1 MPPKDFT
8 KINKILLKKNLYNN
22 GEKIQDKEIRK
33 KLSNIRKKLIIEKK
47 QKFKIKRNAS
57 YVYGLSK
64 PRNENIANLIYNIY
78 GNKAEE
84 TLNKNYE
91 EFITEKSRR
100 KKMPKVSPRYISPK
114 VEEMKKKEEE
124 RKANL
129 LSDNNYNIN
138 LYKKKEKPL
147 YKLKMFQD
155 VGSKVAENIR
165 KFRTFKPLLNKKSI
179 NKSQEFDV
187 NVIDN
192 VISDVKKKEQNDIN
206 L

>member
-8 KINKILLKKNLYNN
+8 KINKILLKKNLDNN
-22 GEKIQDKEIRK
+22 GEKIPDKEIRK

-91 EFITEKSRR
+91 EFIMEKSRR

-114 VEEMKKKEEE
+114 VEEMKKKE
-124 RKANL
+124 
-129 LSDNNYNIN
+129 
-138 LYKKKEKPL
+138 EKPL

>member
-1 MPPKDFT
+1 M
-8 KINKILLKKNLYNN
+8 
-22 GEKIQDKEIRK
+22 
-33 KLSNIRKKLIIEKK
+33 
-47 QKFKIKRNAS
+47 
-57 YVYGLSK
+57 
-64 PRNENIANLIYNIY
+64 IYNIY

-138 LYKKKEKPL
+138 LYKKEEKPL